1 MVENIL
7 RIRKYGQ
14 IDLGNSVDGL
24 QMSKSV
30 RCFRENPKASL
41 VVNLSKQRESG
52 KMTPKN
58 ESISSQKL
66 QETPDRPPKIE
77 EKEIGG

>member
-24 QMSKSV
+24 QMGKSV
-30 RCFRENPKASL
+30 RCFRENLKASL
-41 VVNLSKQRESG
+41 AVNLSKQRESG

-66 QETPDRPPKIE
+66 QERADRPKKNA

>member
-1 MVENIL
+1 MVEIIP
-7 RIRKYGQ
+7 RIQKIDQ
-14 IDLGNSVDGL
+14 IEARNSVDGL
-24 QMSKSV
+24 QMGKSV

-52 KMTPKN
+52 KMTPKS

-66 QETPDRPPKIE
+66 QETPDRPRNFR